1 MTVADTGQDFAWPTR
16 RIRDYQ
22 GQEGPTPRKLNRNEP
37 VMSKRFE
44 ARAVITERGG
54 VTVTGGGE

>member
-1 MTVADTGQDFAWPTR
+1 M
-16 RIRDYQ
+16 
-22 GQEGPTPRKLNRNEP
+22 LNRSEP

-54 VTVTGGGE
+54 VTITGGGE